1 MKIGFGLV
9 VIDRDIDIYYMAVLT
24 GSSSAS
30 FIIKTEKKSGTNCKL
45 RVSVDESEWNVL
57 AFRSSPW
64 SYFWDNHRQPEL
76 SSTLSDRALESA
88 DPREYLLEVVGTIK
102 YHPDLCVS
110 ILFVRWKA

>member
-9 VIDRDIDIYYMAVLT
+9 VIDRDINIYYMAVLT

-30 FIIKTEKKSGTNCKL
+30 FIIKKEKKTETNCKL

-64 SYFWDNHRQPEL
+64 SYFWDNYRQPGL
-76 SSTLSDRALESA
+76 
-88 DPREYLLEVVGTIK
+88 K
-102 YHPDLCVS
+102 NFH
-110 ILFVRWKA
+110 

>member
-30 FIIKTEKKSGTNCKL
+30 FIIKTEKKSETNCKL
-45 RVSVDESEWNVL
+45 RV
-57 AFRSSPW
+57 
-64 SYFWDNHRQPEL
+64 
-76 SSTLSDRALESA
+76 LSDRALDSA

-102 YHPDLCVS
+102 YHADLCVS